1 MISVSEV
8 VQQILR
14 NDPVAFEAMRSG
26 FLNLSAYAEQIH
38 DFVEDKTFKL
48 VKKTT
53 IVTAL
58 ARMMPKIQA
67 ESALIPKIRLNDVII
82 KSPLTDITFEKN
94 NETLEKLS
102 SLRKKLEQGRDF
114 LTITQGSTEIT
125 MIVPASRRDEIVNH
139 FAIKPKALIND
150 LVCVS
155 VSFSEQYIP
164 TPNVIYTLIR
174 ALAIKKINVLEIV
187 STYTELS
194 VVIAQP
200 ELHGAIEAFE
210 SFLEQ

>member
-1 MISVSEV
+1 MISVAEV

-14 NDPVAFEAMRSG
+14 NDPIAFEAMRTG
-26 FLNLSAYAEQIH
+26 LLNLSAFAEQIH
-38 DFVEDKTFKL
+38 DQVEDKTFKL

-58 ARMMPKIQA
+58 ARLAPQVQT
-67 ESALIPKIRLNDVII
+67 ESALIPKIKLNDVII
-82 KSPLTDITFEKN
+82 KSPLSDLTFEKN
-94 NETLEKLS
+94 ENTIDKLRT
-102 SLRKKLEQGRDF
+102 LRKTLEQGRDF

-125 MIVPASRRDEIVNH
+125 MIVPQDRRDEILKH
-139 FAIKPKALIND
+139 FEIEPKAVIND

-155 VSFSEQYIP
+155 VSFSEKYIP
-164 TPNVIYTLIR
+164 TPNVIYSLIR
-174 ALAIKKINVLEIV
+174 ALAVKKINVLEIV

-210 SFLEQ
+210 SFLE